1 MVLDSPFPGPG
12 RAMPTFRIHVVCDGN
27 RIGYGH
33 TMTDMTQTPSRPT
46 AAMIAIGD
54 ELLCGRTHDTNI
66 HHMAKWLDERG
77 VELVE
82 ARLIPDRTASI
93 VGSVNDL
100 RHRADYLFTSGG
112 IGPTHDDITA
122 DALGEA
128 FGLAVEE
135 NPAALAMLK
144 EWYLERGEEITDR
157 RRRMARTP
165 SGARLIANSVS
176 GAPGFIIE
184 NTYVMAGVPAIFTAM
199 LETLDEE
206 IARGP
211 VYAAYTVY
219 GDALESEIAD
229 GLLALEEAL
238 KGLKIGSYPGVSGKP
253 DGLAIVCKAFDPA
266 LAKKAATAVEGLLRA
281 QGSPAT
287 LVEGF
292 GPERI

>member
-1 MVLDSPFPGPG
+1 M
-12 RAMPTFRIHVVCDGN
+12 AIVCGGN
-27 RIGYGH
+27 RIGYGLS
-33 TMTDMTQTPSRPT
+33 MTDMTQPPSRPT

-77 VELVE
+77 VELAE
-82 ARLIPDRTASI
+82 ARMVPDKTSAI
-93 VGSVNDL
+93 AKAVNDL
-100 RHRADYLFTSGG
+100 RHHADYLFTSGG

-122 DALGEA
+122 DAIGEA

-135 NPAALAMLK
+135 NTDAMAVLK
-144 EWYLERGEEITDR
+144 EWYAKRGEEITDR

-165 SGARLIANSVS
+165 VGARLIGNIVS
-176 GAPGFIIE
+176 GAPGFIVE
-184 NTYVMAGVPAIFTAM
+184 NTYVMAGVPAIFSAM

-206 IARGP
+206 VARGP
-211 VYAAYTVY
+211 IYAAYTVY

-266 LAKKAATAVEGLLRA
+266 LARKAAAAVEGLFRA
-281 QGSPAT
+281 QGSST
-287 LVEGF
+287 TTVEGF
-292 GPERI
+292 GPERS